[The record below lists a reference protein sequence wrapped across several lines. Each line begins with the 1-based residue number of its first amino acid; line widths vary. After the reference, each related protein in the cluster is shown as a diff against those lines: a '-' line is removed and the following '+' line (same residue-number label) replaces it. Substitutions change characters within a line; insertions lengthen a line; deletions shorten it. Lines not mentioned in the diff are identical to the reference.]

1 MYKIKPQIIKARE
14 DTKTVIANFERL
26 VEAASLIV
34 VALFSYL
41 VITSK
46 VDGQHLSTA
55 GKYTVIAACVVIGLR
70 GSVEFL
76 RFLRDKE

>member
-1 MYKIKPQIIKARE
+1 MYKVKPQIIKARD
-14 DTKTVIANFERL
+14 DTKTVVANLERL

-41 VITSK
+41 VITGK
-46 VDGQHLSTA
+46 VDGRHLSNA
-55 GKYTVIAACVVIGLR
+55 GKYTVTAACVVIGLR